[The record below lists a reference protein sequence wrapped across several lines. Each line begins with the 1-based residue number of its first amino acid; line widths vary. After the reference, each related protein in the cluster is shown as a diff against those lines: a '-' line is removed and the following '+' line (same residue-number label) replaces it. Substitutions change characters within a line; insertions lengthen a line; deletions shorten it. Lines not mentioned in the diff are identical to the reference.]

1 MIDMLPKSE
10 EALAKYVAQGSQQ
23 IHGWFA
29 RTDAEIFKAILL
41 GQAEKRLSG
50 SAVEIGV
57 HHGRSF
63 IALCL
68 GLQNGEKAYCIDIF
82 ELQMLNKDLSGRGD
96 QVILAANLANFSI
109 YDKTV
114 VIDSR
119 LSQDVKPND
128 IIGAVGPARFF
139 SIDGGHWLEIVQN
152 DLRLAEEFLA
162 AHGVIALDDF
172 HRLEWPNVSA
182 GYFAWY
188 ELRKKPLI
196 PFALGFNK
204 LYLCEEKWSEFYKG
218 LLREEPFL
226 NRYLTK
232 QVEFQGETLS
242 VYQTFVRPEMSMRTR
257 LVAYLKI
264 FNPDLYMRLSKF
276 KLALRQGGQS
286 HR

>member
-1 MIDMLPKSE
+1 MIDMLPESKD
-10 EALAKYVAQGSQQ
+10 ALAKYVARGSQQ
-23 IHGWFA
+23 IQGWFA
-29 RTDAEIFKAILL
+29 RTDAEIFNAILL
-41 GQAEKRLSG
+41 GQVEKSLSG

-82 ELQMLNKDLSGRGD
+82 ESQMLNKDLSGRGD
-96 QVILAANLANFSI
+96 QVIFAANLANFSI
-109 YDKTV
+109 DDSTV
-114 VIDSR
+114 VIDFR
-119 LSQDVKPND
+119 PSQNVEPND

-152 DLRLAEEFLA
+152 DLHLAEASLA

-172 HRLEWPNVSA
+172 HRPEWPNVSA

-188 ELRKKPLI
+188 GSRKKPLI

-226 NRYLTK
+226 KRYLTK
-232 QVEFQGETLS
+232 QVEFQGEKIP
-242 VYQTFVRPEMSMRTR
+242 VYQTFVRPEMGIRTR

-264 FNPDLYMRLSKF
+264 FHPDLYTRLSKF
-276 KLALRQGGQS
+276 KLALRQGGQG

>member
-1 MIDMLPKSE
+1 MLSTEPG
-10 EALAKYVAQGSQQ
+10 AGQLAKYVARGSQQ

-41 GQAEKRLSG
+41 GQVEKSLSG

-82 ELQMLNKDLSGRGD
+82 ESQMLNKDLSGRGD
-96 QVILAANLANFSI
+96 QVIFAANLANFSI
-109 YDKTV
+109 DDNTV

-119 LSQDVKPND
+119 SSQNVEPND
-128 IIGAVGPARFF
+128 IIGTVGPARFF

-152 DLRLAEEFLA
+152 DLRLAEASLA
-162 AHGVIALDDF
+162 AHGIIALDDF
-172 HRLEWPNVSA
+172 HRPEWPNVSA

-188 ELRKKPLI
+188 VSRKKPLV
-196 PFALGFNK
+196 PLALGFNK

-218 LLREEPFL
+218 LLREAPFL
-226 NRYLTK
+226 TRYLTK
-232 QVEFQGETLS
+232 QVEFQGEKIP
-242 VYQTFVRPEMSMRTR
+242 VYQTFVRPEMSIRTR

-276 KLALRQGGQS
+276 KLAFRQGGQG